1 MRIPFVV
8 GRLTSRESQV
18 VVVPRRSPR
27 AFPGPWAL
35 RAMVRSLPRAS

>member
-8 GRLTSRESQV
+8 GRMTSRESQV
-18 VVVPRRSPR
+18 VVVSRRPPR

-35 RAMVRSLPRAS
+35 RALVRSSAAAS